1 MLILKEEFK
10 KAIIKQCLEEFPNE
24 ACGILAGKGARVE
37 KVYLMTNIDKSPQSY
52 IMDPKEQ
59 LKVQKEVRAL
69 GLVMVGI
76 YHSHT
81 ASEARPSARDIDEA
95 FYTDV
100 FHVIVSLKDKFNP
113 QIHAFKIVE
122 GKIKEEEVKSEVDYD

>member
-10 KAIIKQCLEEFPNE
+10 QAIIKQCLEEFPNE
-24 ACGILAGKGARVE
+24 ACGILAGKDGRVK

-59 LKVQKEVRAL
+59 LKVQKEMRAL
-69 GLVMVGI
+69 GLEMVGI

-81 ASEARPSARDIDEA
+81 ASEARPSARDIDEVFYPDA
-95 FYTDV
+95 FY
-100 FHVIVSLKDKFNP
+100 VIVSLKDEFNP
-113 QIHAFKIVE
+113 QIRAFKINEGDVE
-122 GKIKEEEVKSEVDYD
+122 EKEVCIE

>member
-24 ACGILAGKGARVE
+24 ACGILAGKETRVE

-76 YHSHT
+76 YH
-81 ASEARPSARDIDEA
+81 
-95 FYTDV
+95 
-100 FHVIVSLKDKFNP
+100 
-113 QIHAFKIVE
+113 
-122 GKIKEEEVKSEVDYD
+122 